1 MEKFFI
7 NNARELII
15 LTIGIIIGELGM
27 YYSVTDRLYKIVDGY
42 KEVMQQSVKV
52 STKCVDFAATVVTG
66 DKDE

>member
-1 MEKFFI
+1 MEKFCI

-15 LTIGIIIGELGM
+15 LIIGIIIGELGM
-27 YYSVTDRLYKIVDGY
+27 YYGVTNRLYKIVDGY

-52 STKCVDFAATVVTG
+52 STRCVDFAAIMVTG